1 MTFTTRDVTG
11 QVVSAGDTIAY
22 ATTEFRSVVQKIYTV
37 TEVSESG
44 ICKVAEGGTIGCV
57 PERGVKLFY
66 AR

>member
-1 MTFTTRDVTG
+1 MTFTTKDVQG
-11 QVVSAGDTIAY
+11 EVVRAGDTIAY
-22 ATTEFRSVVQKIYTV
+22 ATTEFRSVIMKIYNI
-37 TEVSESG
+37 TEVMDGG